1 MNVVYTPGLE
11 GLAQSLGSMGF
22 HMHPLDADVSADA
35 VLCEGNL
42 HAALRTRSAPGG
54 AFVLN
59 VRGLSPAQTAQALR
73 RRCRTP
79 LF

>member
-11 GLAQSLGSMGF
+11 ALAQSLGSMGF
-22 HMHPLDADVSADA
+22 HMHPMGADISADA
-35 VLCEGNL
+35 VLCEGDL
-42 HAALRTRSAPGG
+42 RAALRARSAPGG
-54 AFVLN
+54 TFVLN
-59 VRGLSPAQTAQALR
+59 VRGLSPTQTAQALR